1 MANNISL
8 SDILHNR
15 PAVVPTIYGYT
26 LPDVADHNGYIKI
39 GYTDRENA
47 ETRIKEQL
55 HTAAI
60 PFRILFKESAMRS
73 DGTCF
78 TDKDI
83 HRLLRHKGY
92 RQLNEGEDRNEW
104 FCCSEKEALEIIEEV
119 RTGVRFEGQRTW
131 NFSMRKEQQTAVQM
145 AKDYFE
151 QAKKEDPTRPPKFL
165 WNAKMRFGKTF
176 ATYQLARAMDFKK
189 ILILTFKP
197 AVESAWQEDLS
208 HHIDFAG
215 WQFVSNKEAR
225 FDAKQLDEQ
234 FEACDKTKSIVVFG
248 SFQDLLGTNDA
259 GGIKA
264 KNEFIHSTNW
274 DLVVFDEYHFGAW
287 RENAKNL
294 FEKFDEENNDFDI
307 EKYQKEEAG
316 NAINE
321 TFLPISAFHYLYLS
335 GTPFRALNSGEF
347 LEDQVFNWTYS
358 DEQSAKENWA
368 GKAEENPYAAL
379 PKMIMLTYKVPDSIT
394 NVATNEGYDEFDINE
409 FFRAEYEEKGK
420 PESARFVYEDYVQ
433 NWLKMIQGNYMPVDG
448 LKLGAERPPMPFS
461 DTTLLNVLSHTLWF
475 LPNVAS
481 CYAMYNLLRQKQNNF
496 FDDYK
501 VIVCAGTRAGIGI
514 DALAPVLNAMG
525 DPLKT
530 KTITLS
536 CGKLTTG
543 VTVRPW
549 AGVFMLRNLKSPE
562 TYFQTAFRVQSPWEI
577 KDEHGNREVV
587 KQECYVFDFALERAL
602 HQISDYSCRLKVDD
616 TSPEQ
621 KVSEFISFLPV
632 LAFDGSSM
640 NRIDAQDILDITYAG
655 TSATLLA
662 KRWQTALLVHVDND
676 TLKKLQSNQDA
687 LDALM
692 NIEGFRSL
700 NSEIQTIINRS
711 EKVKKLKKE
720 KGDALTKEEKKELS
734 EDEKKAKS
742 LRKQVQENLLK
753 LAARIPAFMYLTDY
767 REQTIKDVITQIEP
781 ELFKKVTGLSV
792 KDFDILCSIGLFD
805 PEKMNQG
812 IFGFRKYENSSLSY
826 TGIDKHE
833 GEAVGGWDTVL
844 RREEYEALY
853 SKQQA
858 TIADLTDAISPT
870 DTNTQHKTSG
880 IVRSVTTT
888 HKPVVSQPAS
898 EIDWNKILASVS
910 VGTIVNHKTFGDGI
924 VVWMDNAKKHI
935 RVKFANGEKPFI
947 FPSAFPKTNPT
958 SKHRL
963 HISRAGGDLRLFRAA
978 DYFYRSFFTHHSY
991 WNYR

>member
-26 LPDVADHNGYIKI
+26 LPDVADRGGYIKI
-39 GYTDRENA
+39 GYTDREDT
-47 ETRIKEQL
+47 ESRIKEQL

-60 PFRILFKESAMRS
+60 PFKVLFKESAMRS

-83 HRLLRHKGY
+83 HRLLKRKGF

-104 FCCSEKEALEIIEEV
+104 FCCTENEALETIEEV
-119 RTGVRFEGQRTW
+119 RTGTRFEGQRTW
-131 NFSMRKEQQTAVQM
+131 NFSMRKEQETAVKM

-197 AVESAWQEDLS
+197 AVESAWQEDLT
-208 HHIDFAG
+208 HHVDFAG

-234 FEACDKTKSIVVFG
+234 FEACDKSKPIVVFG

-259 GGIKA
+259 GGIKT
-264 KNEFIHSTNW
+264 KNEFIHATNW

-294 FEKFDEENNDFDI
+294 FEKFDEENDDFDI

-321 TFLPISAFHYLYLS
+321 TFLPISAYHYLYLS

-347 LEDQVFNWTYS
+347 LEDQIFNWTYS
-358 DEQSAKENWA
+358 DEQSAKENWQ
-368 GKAEENPYAAL
+368 GPGENPYAAL

-394 NVATNEGYDEFDINE
+394 NVATSEGYDEFDINE

-420 PESARFVYEDYVQ
+420 PETARFVYEDYVQ

-448 LKLGAERPPMPFS
+448 LKLGSERPPMPFS

-481 CYAMYNLLRQKQNNF
+481 CYAMDNLLRQKQNNF

-501 VIVCAGTRAGIGI
+501 VIVCAGTKAGIGI

-720 KGDALTKEEKKELS
+720 KGDNLTKQEKKELT

-792 KDFDILCSIGLFD
+792 KDFDVLCSIGLFD

-812 IFGFRKYENSSLSY
+812 ILGFRKYENSSLSY
-826 TGIDKHE
+826 TGVNKHE

-858 TIADLTDAISPT
+858 TVTDLTDAITFAVETKTTAESSAT
-870 DTNTQHKTSG
+870 DKVDTS
-880 IVRSVTTT
+880 SE
-888 HKPVVSQPAS
+888 KPADVKKQKEPKIDWERILSNVGDGTVVS
-898 EIDWNKILASVS
+898 
-910 VGTIVNHKTFGDGI
+910 HKVFGDGT
-924 VVWMDNAKKHI
+924 VGWMDKAKKYI
-935 RVKFANGEKPFI
+935 RIKFKNGEKQFI
-947 FPSAFPKTNPT
+947 FPDAFV
-958 SKHRL
+958 
-963 HISRAGGDLRLFRAA
+963 GGFLILK
-978 DYFYRSFFTHHSY
+978 
-991 WNYR
+991 

>member
-26 LPDVADHNGYIKI
+26 LPTVADHDGYIKI
-39 GYTDRENA
+39 GYTDREDTEA
-47 ETRIKEQL
+47 RIKEQL

-60 PFRILFKESAMRS
+60 PFKVLFKETAMRS

-78 TDKDI
+78 TDKDV
-83 HRLLRHKGY
+83 HRLLKHKGF

-104 FCCSEKEALEIIEEV
+104 FCCSEKEALETIEEV
-119 RTGVRFEGQRTW
+119 RTGIRFEGQRTW

-151 QAKKEDPTRPPKFL
+151 QAKKEDPDRPSKFL

-176 ATYQLARAMDFKK
+176 ATYQLAKSMNFKK
-189 ILILTFKP
+189 VLVLTFKP

-215 WQFVSNKEAR
+215 WQFVSNKEAK
-225 FDAKQLDEQ
+225 FDAKELDEQ
-234 FEACDKTKSIVVFG
+234 FDECDGTKPIVVFG
-248 SFQDLLGTNDA
+248 SFQDLLGTNSA

-264 KNEFIHSTNW
+264 KNEFIHTTNW

-294 FEKFDEENNDFDI
+294 FEKFDEENDDFDI

-321 TFLPISAFHYLYLS
+321 SFLPITSNHYLYLS
-335 GTPFRALNSGEF
+335 GTPFKALNSGEF
-347 LEDQVFNWTYS
+347 LEDQIFNWTYS
-358 DEQSAKENWA
+358 DEQSAKENWS
-368 GKAEENPYAAL
+368 GKAEDNPYAAL

-409 FFRAEYEEKGK
+409 FFRAECEEKDK
-420 PESARFVYEDYVQ
+420 PETARFVYEDYVQ

-475 LPNVAS
+475 LPNIAS
-481 CYAMYNLLRQKQNNF
+481 CYAMYNLLKQKQNNF
-496 FDDYK
+496 FSDYK
-501 VIVCAGTRAGIGI
+501 IIVCAGTKAGIGL

-577 KDEHGNREVV
+577 KDEHGNREII
-587 KQECYVFDFALERAL
+587 KKECYVFDFALERAL
-602 HQISDYSCRLKVDD
+602 RQISDYSCRLKVDD

-621 KVSEFISFLPV
+621 KVSEFINFLPV

-640 NRIDAQDILDITYAG
+640 NKIDAQDILDITYAG

-720 KGDALTKEEKKELS
+720 KGDNLTKQEKKEIS

-792 KDFDILCSIGLFD
+792 KDFDVLCSIGLFD

-812 IFGFRKYENSSLSY
+812 IFGFRKYENSSLNY

-833 GEAVGGWDTVL
+833 GESIGGWDTVL

-858 TIADLTDAISPT
+858 TVTDLSDAIISSTETKTAPESSESSKI
-870 DTNTQHKTSG
+870 DTTSAKKT
-880 IVRSVTTT
+880 VNPEK
-888 HKPVVSQPAS
+888 HEKPQ
-898 EIDWNKILASVS
+898 IDWEHILADVG
-910 VGTIVNHKTFGDGI
+910 VGTTVKHKLFGEGTI
-924 VVWMDNAKKHI
+924 SKMDKAKKYIH
-935 RVKFANGEKPFI
+935 VKFKKGEKQFVFPDAFI
-947 FPSAFPKTNPT
+947 GEFLS
-958 SKHRL
+958 L
-963 HISRAGGDLRLFRAA
+963 Q
-978 DYFYRSFFTHHSY
+978 
-991 WNYR
+991 

>member
-1 MANNISL
+1 MSRNISL
-8 SDILHNR
+8 GEILHNR
-15 PAVVPTIYGYT
+15 PSVVPTVYGYT
-26 LPDVADHNGYIKI
+26 LPTVPDHNGYIKV
-39 GYTDRENA
+39 GYTAREKV
-47 ETRIKEQL
+47 EVRIKEQL
-55 HTAAI
+55 HTTAVA
-60 PFRILFKESAMRS
+60 FKVVLKESAIRP

-78 TDKDI
+78 TDNDV
-83 HRLLRHKGY
+83 HRILKHKGFKT
-92 RQLNEGEDRNEW
+92 LNYGEDRNEW
-104 FCCSEKEALEIIEEV
+104 FNCAEEDVHNAIEEI
-119 RTGVRFEGQRTW
+119 RTGIRLEGQRTW
-131 NFSMRKEQQTAVQM
+131 TFTMRKEQQTAVQM
-145 AKDYFE
+145 AQDYYNR
-151 QAKKEDPTRPPKFL
+151 AKQEDPSRPPKFL

-176 ATYQLARAMDFKK
+176 ATYELAKSMNFKK

-208 HHIDFAG
+208 HHVDFTG
-215 WQFVSNKEAR
+215 WQFVSNKEAK
-225 FDAKQLDEQ
+225 FDAKQLDQQYES
-234 FEACDKTKSIVVFG
+234 CDKTKPIVVFG
-248 SFQDLLGTNDA
+248 SFQDLLGTNSA

-287 RENAKNL
+287 RENARNL
-294 FEKFDEENNDFDI
+294 FEKFDEENNDFDL

-321 TFLPISAFHYLYLS
+321 SFLPISAYHYLYLS

-347 LEDQVFNWTYS
+347 LEDQIFNWTYS
-358 DEQSAKENWA
+358 DEQSAKENWS
-368 GKAEENPYAAL
+368 GYGENPYIAL
-379 PKMIMLTYKVPDSIT
+379 PKMIMMTYKVPDSIT

-409 FFRAEYEEKGK
+409 FFKAECQVKGNI
-420 PESARFVYEDYVQ
+420 ESARFVYEDYVQ
-433 NWLKMIQGNYMPVDG
+433 KWLKMIQGNYMPVDG

-501 VIVCAGTRAGIGI
+501 IIVCAGTKAGIGI
-514 DALAPVLNAMG
+514 DALAPVLDAMG

-549 AGVFMLRNLKSPE
+549 SGVFMLRNLKSPE
-562 TYFQTAFRVQSPWEI
+562 TYFQTAFRVQSPWVI
-577 KDEHGNREVV
+577 KNEHGDKEVI

-602 HQISDYSCRLKVDD
+602 RQISEYSCRLKVDD

-621 KVSEFISFLPV
+621 KVSEFINFLPV

-640 NRIDAQDILDITYAG
+640 NQINAQDILDITYAG

-662 KRWQTALLVHVDND
+662 KRWQTALLVHVDNN
-676 TLKKLQSNQDA
+676 TLKILQDNQDA
-687 LDALM
+687 LNALM

-720 KGDALTKEEKKELS
+720 KGDKLTSKEKKQLS
-734 EDEKKAKS
+734 EDEKRAKS
-742 LRKQVQENLLK
+742 LRKKVQDNLLK

-826 TGIDKHE
+826 TGVDKHE
-833 GEAVGGWDTVL
+833 NESVGGWDTVL
-844 RREEYEALY
+844 RREEYDALY

-858 TIADLTDAISPT
+858 TITDLSEAIVSTVNEIPT
-870 DTNTQHKTSG
+870 SVSENNSRSTAKINNNKNQNSVKKSISSHKMS
-880 IVRSVTTT
+880 S
-888 HKPVVSQPAS
+888 SQK
-898 EIDWNKILASVS
+898 DWEKILEPVCIGFTVKHENFGEGTVS
-910 VGTIVNHKTFGDGI
+910 
-924 VVWMDNAKKHI
+924 WMDQAHKYI
-935 RVKFANGEKPFI
+935 RIKFATGEKQFI
-947 FPSAFPKTNPT
+947 FPDAF
-958 SKHRL
+958 
-963 HISRAGGDLRLFRAA
+963 ISGYL
-978 DYFYRSFFTHHSY
+978 TI
-991 WNYR
+991 

>member
-15 PAVVPTIYGYT
+15 PGVVPTIYGYT
-26 LPDVADHNGYIKI
+26 LPTVADHDGYIKI
-39 GYTDRENA
+39 GYTDREDTEA
-47 ETRIKEQL
+47 RIKEQL
-55 HTAAI
+55 HTAGI
-60 PFRILFKESAMRS
+60 PFKVLFKESAMRS

-78 TDKDI
+78 TDKDV
-83 HRLLRHKGY
+83 HRLLKHKGF
-92 RQLNEGEDRNEW
+92 RQLNEGKDHNEW
-104 FCCSEKEALEIIEEV
+104 FCCSEQEALETIEEV
-119 RTGVRFEGQRTW
+119 RTGIRFEGQRTW
-131 NFSMRKEQQTAVQM
+131 DFSMRKEQQTAVQM

-151 QAKKEDPTRPPKFL
+151 QSKKEEPDRPSKFL

-176 ATYQLARAMDFKK
+176 ATYQLAKSMDFKR
-189 ILILTFKP
+189 ILVLTFKP

-208 HHIDFAG
+208 HHVDFAG
-215 WQFVSNKEAR
+215 WQFVSNKEAK
-225 FDAKQLDEQ
+225 FDAQNLDEQ
-234 FEACDKTKSIVVFG
+234 FEDCDGTKPIVVFG
-248 SFQDLLGTNDA
+248 SFQDLLGTNSA

-264 KNEFIHSTNW
+264 KNEFIHTTNW

-294 FEKFDEENNDFDI
+294 FEKFDEENDDFDI

-321 TFLPISAFHYLYLS
+321 SFLPITSNHYLYLS

-347 LEDQVFNWTYS
+347 LEDQIFNWTYS
-358 DEQSAKENWA
+358 DEQSAKENWS
-368 GKAEENPYAAL
+368 GKAEDNPYAAL
-379 PKMIMLTYKVPDSIT
+379 PKMIMMTYKVPDSIT

-409 FFRAEYEEKGK
+409 FFRAECEEKDK
-420 PESARFVYEDYVQ
+420 PETARFVYEDYVQ

-475 LPNVAS
+475 LPNIAS
-481 CYAMYNLLRQKQNNF
+481 CYAMYNLLKQKQNNF
-496 FDDYK
+496 FNDYK
-501 VIVCAGTRAGIGI
+501 IIVCAGTKAGIGL
-514 DALAPVLNAMG
+514 DALTPVLNAMG

-577 KDEHGNREVV
+577 KDEHGNREII
-587 KQECYVFDFALERAL
+587 KKECYVFDFALERAL
-602 HQISDYSCRLKVDD
+602 RQISDYSCRLKVDD

-621 KVSEFISFLPV
+621 KVSEFINFLPV

-676 TLKKLQSNQDA
+676 TLKKLQNNQDA

-692 NIEGFRSL
+692 NIEGLRSL

-720 KGDALTKEEKKELS
+720 KGDNLTKQEKKEIS

-792 KDFDILCSIGLFD
+792 KDFDVLCSIGLFD

-812 IFGFRKYENSSLSY
+812 IFGFRKYENSSLNY

-833 GEAVGGWDTVL
+833 GESIGGWDTVL

-858 TIADLTDAISPT
+858 TVTDLSDAIISSTETKTAPESSESSKI
-870 DTNTQHKTSG
+870 DTTSAKKT
-880 IVRSVTTT
+880 VNPEKQE
-888 HKPVVSQPAS
+888 KPQ
-898 EIDWNKILASVS
+898 IDWAHILADVG
-910 VGTIVNHKTFGDGI
+910 VGTTVKHKLFGEGTI
-924 VVWMDNAKKHI
+924 SKMDKAKKYIH
-935 RVKFANGEKPFI
+935 VKFKKGEKQFVFPDAFI
-947 FPSAFPKTNPT
+947 
-958 SKHRL
+958 
-963 HISRAGGDLRLFRAA
+963 GGFLSLQ
-978 DYFYRSFFTHHSY
+978 
-991 WNYR
+991 

>member
-26 LPDVADHNGYIKI
+26 LPTVADHDGYIKI
-39 GYTDRENA
+39 GYTDREDTEA
-47 ETRIKEQL
+47 RIKEQL

-60 PFRILFKESAMRS
+60 PFKVLFKETAMRS

-78 TDKDI
+78 TDKDV
-83 HRLLRHKGY
+83 HRLLKHKGF

-104 FCCSEKEALEIIEEV
+104 FYCSEKEALETIEEV
-119 RTGVRFEGQRTW
+119 RTGIRFEGQRTW

-151 QAKKEDPTRPPKFL
+151 QAKKENPDRPSKFL

-176 ATYQLARAMDFKK
+176 ATYQLAKSMNFKRV
-189 ILILTFKP
+189 LVLTFKP

-215 WQFVSNKEAR
+215 WQFVSNKEAK
-225 FDAKQLDEQ
+225 FDAKELDEQ
-234 FEACDKTKSIVVFG
+234 FDECDGTKPIVVFG
-248 SFQDLLGTNDA
+248 SFQDLLGTNSA

-264 KNEFIHSTNW
+264 KNEFIHTTNW

-294 FEKFDEENNDFDI
+294 FEKFDEENDDFDI

-321 TFLPISAFHYLYLS
+321 SFLPITSNHYLYLS

-347 LEDQVFNWTYS
+347 LEDQIFNWTYS
-358 DEQSAKENWA
+358 DEQSAKENWS
-368 GKAEENPYAAL
+368 GKAEDNPYAAL

-409 FFRAEYEEKGK
+409 FFRAECEEKDK
-420 PESARFVYEDYVQ
+420 LETARFVYEDYVQ

-475 LPNVAS
+475 LPNIAS
-481 CYAMYNLLRQKQNNF
+481 CYAMYNLLKQKQNNYF
-496 FDDYK
+496 SDYK
-501 VIVCAGTRAGIGI
+501 IIVCAGTKAGIGL
-514 DALAPVLNAMG
+514 DALVPVLNAMG

-577 KDEHGNREVV
+577 KDEHGNREII
-587 KQECYVFDFALERAL
+587 KKECYVFDFALERAL
-602 HQISDYSCRLKVDD
+602 RQISDYSCRLKVDD

-621 KVSEFISFLPV
+621 KVSEFINFLPV

-720 KGDALTKEEKKELS
+720 KGDNLTKQEKKEIS

-792 KDFDILCSIGLFD
+792 KDFDVLCSIGLFD

-812 IFGFRKYENSSLSY
+812 IFGFRKYENSSLNY

-833 GEAVGGWDTVL
+833 GESIGGWDTVL
-844 RREEYEALY
+844 RREEYETLY

-858 TIADLTDAISPT
+858 TVTDLSDAIISSTETKTAPESSESSKI
-870 DTNTQHKTSG
+870 DTTSAKKT
-880 IVRSVTTT
+880 VNPEKQE
-888 HKPVVSQPAS
+888 KPQ
-898 EIDWNKILASVS
+898 IDWAHILADVG
-910 VGTIVNHKTFGDGI
+910 VGTTVKHKLFGEGTI
-924 VVWMDNAKKHI
+924 SKMDKAKKYIH
-935 RVKFANGEKPFI
+935 VKFKKGEKQFVFPDAFI
-947 FPSAFPKTNPT
+947 
-958 SKHRL
+958 
-963 HISRAGGDLRLFRAA
+963 GGFLSLQ
-978 DYFYRSFFTHHSY
+978 
-991 WNYR
+991 

>member
-1 MANNISL
+1 MANNICL

-15 PAVVPTIYGYT
+15 PSVLPTIYGYT
-26 LPDVADHNGYIKI
+26 LPTVADHDGYIKI
-39 GYTDRENA
+39 GYTDREDTEA
-47 ETRIKEQL
+47 RIKEQL

-60 PFRILFKESAMRS
+60 PFKVLFKETAMRS

-78 TDKDI
+78 TDKDV
-83 HRLLRHKGY
+83 HRLLKHKGF
-92 RQLNEGEDRNEW
+92 RQLNEGKDHNEW
-104 FCCSEKEALEIIEEV
+104 FYCSEKEAIETIEEV
-119 RTGVRFEGQRTW
+119 RTGIRFEGQRTW

-145 AKDYFE
+145 AKNYFE
-151 QAKKEDPTRPPKFL
+151 QSKKDDPDRPSKFL

-176 ATYQLARAMDFKK
+176 ATYQLAKSMNFKR
-189 ILILTFKP
+189 ILVLTFKP

-208 HHIDFAG
+208 HHVDFAG
-215 WQFVSNKEAR
+215 WQFVSNKEAK
-225 FDAKQLDEQ
+225 FDARKLDEQ
-234 FEACDKTKSIVVFG
+234 FEDCDNTKPIVVFG
-248 SFQDLLGTNDA
+248 SFQDLLGTNSA

-264 KNEFIHSTNW
+264 KNEFIHTTNW

-294 FEKFDEENNDFDI
+294 FEKFDEENDDFDI

-321 TFLPISAFHYLYLS
+321 SFLPITSNHYLYLS

-347 LEDQVFNWTYS
+347 LEDQIFNWTYS
-358 DEQSAKENWA
+358 DEQSAKESWT
-368 GKAEENPYAAL
+368 GKAEDNPYSAL
-379 PKMIMLTYKVPDSIT
+379 PKMIMMTYKVPDSIT

-409 FFRAEYEEKGK
+409 FFRAECEEKDK
-420 PESARFVYEDYVQ
+420 PETARFVYEDYVQ

-475 LPNVAS
+475 LPNIAS
-481 CYAMYNLLRQKQNNF
+481 CYAMYNLLKQKQNNF
-496 FDDYK
+496 FSDYK
-501 VIVCAGTRAGIGI
+501 IIVCAGTKAGIGL

-577 KDEHGNREVV
+577 KDEHGNREII
-587 KQECYVFDFALERAL
+587 KKECYVFDFALERAL
-602 HQISDYSCRLKVDD
+602 RQISDYSCRLKVDD

-621 KVSEFISFLPV
+621 KVSEFINFLPV

-640 NRIDAQDILDITYAG
+640 NKIDAQDILDITYAG

-720 KGDALTKEEKKELS
+720 KGDNLTKQEKKEIS

-812 IFGFRKYENSSLSY
+812 IFGFRKYENSSLNY

-833 GEAVGGWDTVL
+833 GESIGGWDTVL

-858 TIADLTDAISPT
+858 TVTDLSDAIISATETKTAPESSASSKIDTTSAKKMVSPEK
-870 DTNTQHKTSG
+870 QE
-880 IVRSVTTT
+880 
-888 HKPVVSQPAS
+888 KPQ
-898 EIDWNKILASVS
+898 IDWEHILADVG
-910 VGTIVNHKTFGDGI
+910 VGTTVKHKLFGEGTI
-924 VVWMDNAKKHI
+924 SKMDKAKKYIH
-935 RVKFANGEKPFI
+935 VKFKKGEKQFVFPDAFI
-947 FPSAFPKTNPT
+947 
-958 SKHRL
+958 
-963 HISRAGGDLRLFRAA
+963 GGFL
-978 DYFYRSFFTHHSY
+978 SVE
-991 WNYR
+991 

>member
-8 SDILHNR
+8 SEILHKR
-15 PAVVPTIYGYT
+15 PDVVPTIYGYI
-26 LPDVADHNGYIKI
+26 LPDVKNHDGYIKI
-39 GYTDRENA
+39 GYTDRKDT
-47 ETRIKEQL
+47 ETRIREQL

-60 PFRILFKESAMRS
+60 NFKILFKESAMRA

-78 TDKDI
+78 TDKDV
-83 HRLLRHKGY
+83 HRLLKHKGFL
-92 RQLNEGEDRNEW
+92 QLNEGADKNEW
-104 FCCSEKEALEIIEEV
+104 FRCTLSDALTAIEEI
-119 RTGVRFEGQRTW
+119 RTETRFEGNRTW
-131 NFSMRKEQQTAVQM
+131 NFAMRGEQKQAVDM
-145 AKDYFE
+145 TKAYFE
-151 QAKKEDPTRPPKFL
+151 QAKRDDPSRPPKFL

-176 ATYQLARAMDFKK
+176 ATYELCKAMGFNK
-189 ILILTFKP
+189 ILVLTFKP
-197 AVESAWQEDLS
+197 AVESAWQEDLT
-208 HHIDFAG
+208 HHVDFKG
-215 WQFVSNKEAR
+215 WQFVSNKEAK
-225 FDAKQLDEQ
+225 FDAKKLDEQ
-234 FEACDKTKSIVVFG
+234 FDACDKNNPIVVFG
-248 SFQDLLGTNDA
+248 SFQDLLGTNEA

-264 KNEFIHSTNW
+264 KNEFIHTTNW
-274 DLVVFDEYHFGAW
+274 DIIVFDEYHFGTW

-294 FEKFDEENNDFDI
+294 FEKFDEEDDDFDL
-307 EKYQKEEAG
+307 EKYKKEEAG

-321 TFLPISAFHYLYLS
+321 TFLPITSAHYLYLS

-358 DEQSAKENWA
+358 DEQAAKENWDKSL
-368 GKAEENPYAAL
+368 GENSYAAL
-379 PKMIMLTYKVPDSIT
+379 PKMVMLTYKVPDSIT
-394 NVATNEGYDEFDINE
+394 ANVAINEGYDEFDINE
-409 FFRAEYEEKGK
+409 FFKAQPLEKGK
-420 PESARFVYEDYVQ
+420 IETSRFVYEEDVQ
-433 NWLKMIQGNYMPVDG
+433 KWVKMIQGGYMPVDG

-501 VIVCAGTRAGIGI
+501 IIVCAGTKAGIGL
-514 DALAPVLNAMG
+514 DALAPVKAAMG
-525 DPLKT
+525 DPLVT

-577 KDEHGNREVV
+577 VNDHGDKEII
-587 KQECYVFDFALERAL
+587 KQECYIFDFALERAL

-616 TSPEQ
+616 VSPEQ
-621 KVSEFISFLPV
+621 KVAEFISFLPV

-676 TLKKLQSNQDA
+676 TLKRLQNNPEAMEA
-687 LDALM
+687 LN
-692 NIEGFRSL
+692 NIEGFRAL
-700 NSEIQTIINRS
+700 NAEIQTIINRS

-720 KGDALTKEEKKELS
+720 KGDSLTPQEKKELT

-805 PEKMNQG
+805 SEKMNQG

-826 TGIDKHE
+826 TGIDKHA
-833 GEAVGGWDTVL
+833 GESVGGWDTVL
-844 RREEYEALY
+844 RREEYEELY
-853 SKQQA
+853 GKQQA
-858 TIADLTDAISPT
+858 TMTDFEEILIPEKYRAEKSGNTAENEIAAAVTDNVINAAQKQNEEKLAAEKAIEEML
-870 DTNTQHKTSG
+870 QKVQVG
-880 IVRSVTTT
+880 ITVT
-888 HKPVVSQPAS
+888 HK
-898 EIDWNKILASVS
+898 K
-910 VGTIVNHKTFGDGI
+910 FGDGAI
-924 VVWMDNAKKHI
+924 VWIDSAKKYL
-935 RVKFANGEKPFI
+935 RVKFDAGEKQFV
-947 FPSAFPKTNPT
+947 FPDAFLMKFLEV
-958 SKHRL
+958 K
-963 HISRAGGDLRLFRAA
+963 
-978 DYFYRSFFTHHSY
+978 
-991 WNYR
+991 

>member
-26 LPDVADHNGYIKI
+26 LPTVADHDGYIKI
-39 GYTDRENA
+39 GYTDREDTEA
-47 ETRIKEQL
+47 RIKEQL

-60 PFRILFKESAMRS
+60 PFKVLFKETAMRS

-78 TDKDI
+78 TDKDV
-83 HRLLRHKGY
+83 HRLLKHKGF

-104 FCCSEKEALEIIEEV
+104 FYCSEKEALETIEEV
-119 RTGVRFEGQRTW
+119 RTCIRFEGQRTW

-151 QAKKEDPTRPPKFL
+151 QAKKEDPDRPSKFL

-176 ATYQLARAMDFKK
+176 ATYQLAKSMNFKRV
-189 ILILTFKP
+189 LVLTFKP

-215 WQFVSNKEAR
+215 WQFVSNKEAK
-225 FDAKQLDEQ
+225 FDAKELDEQ
-234 FEACDKTKSIVVFG
+234 FDECDGTKPIVVFG
-248 SFQDLLGTNDA
+248 SFQDLLGTNSA

-264 KNEFIHSTNW
+264 KNEFIHTTNW

-294 FEKFDEENNDFDI
+294 FEKFDEENDDFDI

-321 TFLPISAFHYLYLS
+321 SFLPITSNHYLYLS

-347 LEDQVFNWTYS
+347 LEDQIFNWTYS
-358 DEQSAKENWA
+358 DEQSAKENWL
-368 GKAEENPYAAL
+368 GKAEDNPYAAL

-409 FFRAEYEEKGK
+409 FFRAECEEKDK
-420 PESARFVYEDYVQ
+420 LETARFVYEDYVQ

-475 LPNVAS
+475 LPNIAS
-481 CYAMYNLLRQKQNNF
+481 CYAMYNLLKQKQNNF
-496 FDDYK
+496 FSDYK
-501 VIVCAGTRAGIGI
+501 IIVCAGTKAGIGL

-577 KDEHGNREVV
+577 KDEHGNREII
-587 KQECYVFDFALERAL
+587 KKECYVFDFALERAL
-602 HQISDYSCRLKVDD
+602 RQISDYSCRLKVDD

-621 KVSEFISFLPV
+621 KVSEFINFLPV

-720 KGDALTKEEKKELS
+720 KGDNLTKQEKKEIS

-792 KDFDILCSIGLFD
+792 KDFDVLCSIGLFD

-812 IFGFRKYENSSLSY
+812 IFGFRKYENSSLNY

-833 GEAVGGWDTVL
+833 GESIGGWDTVL

-858 TIADLTDAISPT
+858 TVTDLSDAIISSTETKTAPESSESSKI
-870 DTNTQHKTSG
+870 DTTSAKKT
-880 IVRSVTTT
+880 VNPEKQE
-888 HKPVVSQPAS
+888 KPQ
-898 EIDWNKILASVS
+898 IDWAHILADVG
-910 VGTIVNHKTFGDGI
+910 VGTTVKHKLFGEGTI
-924 VVWMDNAKKHI
+924 SKMDKAKKYIH
-935 RVKFANGEKPFI
+935 VKFKKGEKQFVFPDAFI
-947 FPSAFPKTNPT
+947 
-958 SKHRL
+958 
-963 HISRAGGDLRLFRAA
+963 GGFLSLQ
-978 DYFYRSFFTHHSY
+978 
-991 WNYR
+991 

>member
-8 SDILHNR
+8 SEILHTR
-15 PAVVPTIYGYT
+15 PAVVPTIYGYI
-26 LPDVADHNGYIKI
+26 LPDLKDHDGYIKI
-39 GYTDRENA
+39 GYTDRDV

-55 HTAAI
+55 HAAAI
-60 PFRILFKESAMRS
+60 KFKVLFKESAMRP

-78 TDKDI
+78 TDKDV
-83 HRLLRHKGY
+83 HRLLRHKGFL
-92 RQLNEGEDRNEW
+92 QLNEGEDRNEW
-104 FCCSEKEALEIIEEV
+104 FRCTLTDALTAVEEL
-119 RTGVRFEGQRTW
+119 RTETRFEGQRTW
-131 NFSMRKEQQTAVQM
+131 NFSMRNEQKIAVEM
-145 AKDYFE
+145 TKAYFE
-151 QAKKEDPTRPPKFL
+151 QAKADDPARPPKFL

-176 ATYQLARAMDFKK
+176 ATYELCKAMDFKK
-189 ILILTFKP
+189 ILVLTFKP
-197 AVESAWQEDLS
+197 AVESAWQEDLAR
-208 HHIDFAG
+208 HVHFKG
-215 WQFVSNKEAR
+215 WQFVSNKEAK
-225 FDAKQLDEQ
+225 FDAKKLDEQ
-234 FEACDKTKSIVVFG
+234 YDACDKSRPIVVFG
-248 SFQDLLGTNDA
+248 SFQDLLGTNDL

-264 KNEFIHSTNW
+264 KNEFIHTTNW
-274 DLVVFDEYHFGAW
+274 DIIVFDEYHFGAW

-294 FEKFDEENNDFDI
+294 FEKFDEEDNDFDL
-307 EKYQKEEAG
+307 EKYQLEEAG

-321 TFLPISAFHYLYLS
+321 SFLPITSRHYLYLS

-358 DEQSAKENWA
+358 DEQAAKENWDKSL
-368 GKAEENPYAAL
+368 GENPYAAL
-379 PKMIMLTYKVPDSIT
+379 PKMVMLTYKVPDSIT
-394 NVATNEGYDEFDINE
+394 ANIAINEGYDEFDINE
-409 FFRAEYEEKGK
+409 FFRAEVAEKGK
-420 PESARFVYEDYVQ
+420 VESSRFVYEEDVQ
-433 NWLKMIQGNYMPVDG
+433 KWLKMIQGNYMPVDG

-481 CYAMYNLLRQKQNNF
+481 CYAMYNLLKQKQNSF

-501 VIVCAGTRAGIGI
+501 IVVCAGTKAGIGL
-514 DALAPVLNAMG
+514 DALRPVLNAMG

-577 KDEHGNREVV
+577 VNDKGDKEVI
-587 KQECYVFDFALERAL
+587 KQECYIFDFALERAL
-602 HQISDYSCRLKVDD
+602 HQIADYSCRLKVDD

-621 KVSEFISFLPV
+621 KVADFISFLPV
-632 LAFDGSSM
+632 LAFDGASM

-676 TLKKLQSNQDA
+676 TLKKLQNNQEA
-687 LDALM
+687 MDALM
-692 NIEGFRSL
+692 RIEGFRSL
-700 NSEIQTIINRS
+700 NAEIQTIINRS
-711 EKVKKLKKE
+711 EKIKKIKKE
-720 KGDALTKEEKKELS
+720 GDGKKTPKEVSAEEKEI
-734 EDEKKAKS
+734 KS

-753 LAARIPAFMYLTDY
+753 LAARIPAFMYLTDF

-781 ELFKKVTGLSV
+781 ELFYKVTGLTV
-792 KDFDILCSIGLFD
+792 KDFETLCSIGLFD

-826 TGIDKHE
+826 TGIDKHA

-844 RREEYEALY
+844 RREEYDALY

-858 TIADLTDAISPT
+858 TLTDFEKALLPGAYL
-870 DTNTQHKTSG
+870 DD
-880 IVRSVTTT
+880 SVIERQATAKADDKDENEQGKDIWETVLANVKAGDGVT
-888 HKPVVSQPAS
+888 HK
-898 EIDWNKILASVS
+898 K
-910 VGTIVNHKTFGDGI
+910 FGDGTI
-924 VVWMDNAKKHI
+924 TWIGVDKKYLK
-935 RVKFANGEKPFI
+935 VKFAVGEKQFI
-947 FPSAFPKTNPT
+947 FPDAFVMGFLTLK
-958 SKHRL
+958 
-963 HISRAGGDLRLFRAA
+963 
-978 DYFYRSFFTHHSY
+978 
-991 WNYR
+991 

>member
-26 LPDVADHNGYIKI
+26 LPTVADHDGYIKI
-39 GYTDRENA
+39 GYTDRENT
-47 ETRIKEQL
+47 ENRIKEQL
-55 HTAAI
+55 HTAGI
-60 PFRILFKESAMRS
+60 PFKVLFKESAMRS

-78 TDKDI
+78 TDKDV
-83 HRLLRHKGY
+83 HRLLKHKGF
-92 RQLNEGEDRNEW
+92 RQLNEGKDHNEW
-104 FCCSEKEALEIIEEV
+104 FCCSEKEALETIEEV
-119 RTGVRFEGQRTW
+119 RTGIRFEGQRTW

-151 QAKKEDPTRPPKFL
+151 QAKKEDPDRPSKFL

-176 ATYQLARAMDFKK
+176 ATYQLAKSMDFKRV
-189 ILILTFKP
+189 LVLTFKP

-208 HHIDFAG
+208 HHVDFFG
-215 WQFVSNKEAR
+215 WQFVSNKEAK
-225 FDAKQLDEQ
+225 FDARELDEQ
-234 FEACDKTKSIVVFG
+234 FEDCDSTKPIVVFG
-248 SFQDLLGTNDA
+248 SFQDLLGTNSA

-264 KNEFIHSTNW
+264 KNEFIHTTNW

-294 FEKFDEENNDFDI
+294 FEKFDEENDDFDI

-321 TFLPISAFHYLYLS
+321 SFLPITSNHYLYLS

-347 LEDQVFNWTYS
+347 LEDQIFNWTYS
-358 DEQSAKENWA
+358 DEQSAKENWS
-368 GKAEENPYAAL
+368 GKAEDNPYAAL
-379 PKMIMLTYKVPDSIT
+379 PKMIMMTYKVPDSIT

-409 FFRAEYEEKGK
+409 FFRAECEEKDK
-420 PESARFVYEDYVQ
+420 PETARFVYEDYVQ

-475 LPNVAS
+475 LPNIAS
-481 CYAMYNLLRQKQNNF
+481 CYAMYNLLKQKQNNF
-496 FDDYK
+496 FSDYK
-501 VIVCAGTRAGIGI
+501 IIVCAGTKAGIGL
-514 DALAPVLNAMG
+514 DALTPVLNAMG

-577 KDEHGNREVV
+577 KDEHGNREII
-587 KQECYVFDFALERAL
+587 KKECYVFDFALERAL
-602 HQISDYSCRLKVDD
+602 RQISDYSCRLKVDD

-621 KVSEFISFLPV
+621 KVSEFINFLPV

-720 KGDALTKEEKKELS
+720 KGDNLTKQEKKEIS

-792 KDFDILCSIGLFD
+792 KDFDVLCSIGLFD

-812 IFGFRKYENSSLSY
+812 IFGFRKYENSSLNY

-833 GEAVGGWDTVL
+833 GESIGGWDTVL

-858 TIADLTDAISPT
+858 TVTDLTDAIISATETKTAPESSASSKI
-870 DTNTQHKTSG
+870 DTTSAKKT
-880 IVRSVTTT
+880 VNPEKQE
-888 HKPVVSQPAS
+888 KPQ
-898 EIDWNKILASVS
+898 IDWENILADVG
-910 VGTIVNHKTFGDGI
+910 VGTVVKHKMFGEGT
-924 VVWMDNAKKHI
+924 VVWMDKAKKYI
-935 RVKFANGEKPFI
+935 RIKFKNGEKQFI
-947 FPSAFPKTNPT
+947 FPDAF
-958 SKHRL
+958 
-963 HISRAGGDLRLFRAA
+963 IGGFLSLQ
-978 DYFYRSFFTHHSY
+978 
-991 WNYR
+991 

>member
-26 LPDVADHNGYIKI
+26 LPDVANHNGYIKI

-176 ATYQLARAMDFKK
+176 ATYQLARAMNFKK

-234 FEACDKTKSIVVFG
+234 FDACDKTKPIVVFG
-248 SFQDLLGTNDA
+248 SFQDLLGTNDV
-259 GGIKA
+259 GSIKA
-264 KNEFIHSTNW
+264 KNKFIHSTNW

-379 PKMIMLTYKVPDSIT
+379 PKMIMLTYKVPNSIT

-409 FFRAEYEEKGK
+409 FFRAEYEEKGN

-461 DTTLLNVLSHTLWF
+461 DTTLLNVLS
-475 LPNVAS
+475 AECS
-481 CYAMYNLLRQKQNNF
+481 KLL
-496 FDDYK
+496 
-501 VIVCAGTRAGIGI
+501 C
-514 DALAPVLNAMG
+514 
-525 DPLKT
+525 
-530 KTITLS
+530 
-536 CGKLTTG
+536 
-543 VTVRPW
+543 
-549 AGVFMLRNLKSPE
+549 
-562 TYFQTAFRVQSPWEI
+562 
-577 KDEHGNREVV
+577 
-587 KQECYVFDFALERAL
+587 
-602 HQISDYSCRLKVDD
+602 
-616 TSPEQ
+616 
-621 KVSEFISFLPV
+621 
-632 LAFDGSSM
+632 
-640 NRIDAQDILDITYAG
+640 
-655 TSATLLA
+655 
-662 KRWQTALLVHVDND
+662 
-676 TLKKLQSNQDA
+676 
-687 LDALM
+687 
-692 NIEGFRSL
+692 
-700 NSEIQTIINRS
+700 
-711 EKVKKLKKE
+711 
-720 KGDALTKEEKKELS
+720 
-734 EDEKKAKS
+734 
-742 LRKQVQENLLK
+742 
-753 LAARIPAFMYLTDY
+753 
-767 REQTIKDVITQIEP
+767 DV
-781 ELFKKVTGLSV
+781 
-792 KDFDILCSIGLFD
+792 
-805 PEKMNQG
+805 
-812 IFGFRKYENSSLSY
+812 
-826 TGIDKHE
+826 
-833 GEAVGGWDTVL
+833 
-844 RREEYEALY
+844 
-853 SKQQA
+853 
-858 TIADLTDAISPT
+858 
-870 DTNTQHKTSG
+870 
-880 IVRSVTTT
+880 
-888 HKPVVSQPAS
+888 
-898 EIDWNKILASVS
+898 
-910 VGTIVNHKTFGDGI
+910 
-924 VVWMDNAKKHI
+924 
-935 RVKFANGEKPFI
+935 
-947 FPSAFPKTNPT
+947 
-958 SKHRL
+958 
-963 HISRAGGDLRLFRAA
+963 
-978 DYFYRSFFTHHSY
+978 
-991 WNYR
+991 

>member
-1 MANNISL
+1 M
-8 SDILHNR
+8 
-15 PAVVPTIYGYT
+15 
-26 LPDVADHNGYIKI
+26 
-39 GYTDRENA
+39 
-47 ETRIKEQL
+47 
-55 HTAAI
+55 
-60 PFRILFKESAMRS
+60 
-73 DGTCF
+73 
-78 TDKDI
+78 
-83 HRLLRHKGY
+83 
-92 RQLNEGEDRNEW
+92 
-104 FCCSEKEALEIIEEV
+104 
-119 RTGVRFEGQRTW
+119 
-131 NFSMRKEQQTAVQM
+131 
-145 AKDYFE
+145 
-151 QAKKEDPTRPPKFL
+151 
-165 WNAKMRFGKTF
+165 
-176 ATYQLARAMDFKK
+176 
-189 ILILTFKP
+189 
-197 AVESAWQEDLS
+197 
-208 HHIDFAG
+208 
-215 WQFVSNKEAR
+215 
-225 FDAKQLDEQ
+225 
-234 FEACDKTKSIVVFG
+234 
-248 SFQDLLGTNDA
+248 
-259 GGIKA
+259 
-264 KNEFIHSTNW
+264 
-274 DLVVFDEYHFGAW
+274 
-287 RENAKNL
+287 
-294 FEKFDEENNDFDI
+294 
-307 EKYQKEEAG
+307 
-316 NAINE
+316 
-321 TFLPISAFHYLYLS
+321 PITSGHYLYLS

-347 LEDQVFNWTYS
+347 LEDQIFNWTYS
-358 DEQSAKENWA
+358 DEQAAKENW
-368 GKAEENPYAAL
+368 ESSDENPYAAL
-379 PKMIMLTYKVPDSIT
+379 PKMIMMTYKVPDSIT
-394 NVATNEGYDEFDINE
+394 NVATSEGYDEFDINE
-409 FFRAEYEEKGK
+409 FFRAEYEDKNNSET
-420 PESARFVYEDYVQ
+420 ARFVYEDYVQ

-481 CYAMYNLLRQKQNNF
+481 CYAMYNLLRQRQNNF

-501 VIVCAGTRAGIGI
+501 IIVCAGTKAGIGI

-676 TLKKLQSNQDA
+676 TLKKLQSNQNA
-687 LDALM
+687 LEALM

-720 KGDALTKEEKKELS
+720 KGDDLTKQEKKELS

-844 RREEYEALY
+844 RREEYEMLY

-858 TIADLTDAISPT
+858 TVVDLTQAINTKLETEKLSGQISENIAAEAEHQSVMMKSSAEPIPE
-870 DTNTQHKTSG
+870 TNWD
-880 IVRSVTTT
+880 
-888 HKPVVSQPAS
+888 
-898 EIDWNKILASVS
+898 EILALVG
-910 VGTIVNHKTFGDGI
+910 VGTMVKHKTFGNGT
-924 VVWMDNAKKHI
+924 VVWMDKLKKYI
-935 RVKFANGEKPFI
+935 RVKFTAGEKQFI
-947 FPSAFPKTNPT
+947 FPDAFV
-958 SKHRL
+958 
-963 HISRAGGDLRLFRAA
+963 GGFLVIN
-978 DYFYRSFFTHHSY
+978 H
-991 WNYR
+991 

>member
-26 LPDVADHNGYIKI
+26 LPTVTDHDGYIKI
-39 GYTDRENA
+39 GYTDRENT
-47 ETRIKEQL
+47 ENRIKEQL
-55 HTAAI
+55 HTAGI
-60 PFRILFKESAMRS
+60 PFKVLFKESAMRS

-78 TDKDI
+78 TDKDV
-83 HRLLRHKGY
+83 HRLLKHKGF
-92 RQLNEGEDRNEW
+92 RQLNEGKDRNEW
-104 FCCSEKEALEIIEEV
+104 FCCSEKEALETIEEV
-119 RTGVRFEGQRTW
+119 RTGIRFEGQRTW

-145 AKDYFE
+145 AKNYFE
-151 QAKKEDPTRPPKFL
+151 QSKNDEPDRPSKFL

-176 ATYQLARAMDFKK
+176 ATYQLAKSMDFKR
-189 ILILTFKP
+189 ILVLTFKP

-215 WQFVSNKEAR
+215 WQFVSNKEAK
-225 FDAKQLDEQ
+225 FDARELDEQ
-234 FEACDKTKSIVVFG
+234 FDECDGTKPIVVFG
-248 SFQDLLGTNDA
+248 SFQDLLGTNSA

-264 KNEFIHSTNW
+264 KNEFIHTTNW

-294 FEKFDEENNDFDI
+294 FEKFDEENDDFDI

-321 TFLPISAFHYLYLS
+321 SFLPITSNHYLYLS

-347 LEDQVFNWTYS
+347 LEDQIFNWTYS
-358 DEQSAKENWA
+358 DEQSAKENWS
-368 GKAEENPYAAL
+368 GKAEDNPYAAL
-379 PKMIMLTYKVPDSIT
+379 PKMIMMTYKVPDSIT

-409 FFRAEYEEKGK
+409 FFRAECEEKDK
-420 PESARFVYEDYVQ
+420 PETARFVYEDYVQ

-475 LPNVAS
+475 LPNIAS
-481 CYAMYNLLRQKQNNF
+481 CYAMYNLLKQKQNNF
-496 FDDYK
+496 FSDYK
-501 VIVCAGTRAGIGI
+501 IIVCAGTKAGIGL

-549 AGVFMLRNLKSPE
+549 AGVFMLRNLKLPE

-577 KDEHGNREVV
+577 KDEHGNREII
-587 KQECYVFDFALERAL
+587 KKECYVFDFALERAL
-602 HQISDYSCRLKVDD
+602 RQISDYSCRLKVDD
-616 TSPEQ
+616 TSPDQ
-621 KVSEFISFLPV
+621 KVSEFINFLPV

-640 NRIDAQDILDITYAG
+640 NKIDAQDILDITYAG

-720 KGDALTKEEKKELS
+720 KGDNLTKQEKKELT

-792 KDFDILCSIGLFD
+792 KDFDVLCSIGLFD

-812 IFGFRKYENSSLSY
+812 IFGFRKYENSSLNY

-858 TIADLTDAISPT
+858 TVTDLSDAIISAT
-870 DTNTQHKTSG
+870 ETKTVPESSASSK
-880 IVRSVTTT
+880 IDITSAEKTVNPEKQE
-888 HKPVVSQPAS
+888 KPQ
-898 EIDWNKILASVS
+898 IDWAHILADVG
-910 VGTIVNHKTFGDGI
+910 VGTTVKHKLFGEGTI
-924 VVWMDNAKKHI
+924 SKMDKAKKYIH
-935 RVKFANGEKPFI
+935 VKFKKGEKQFVFPDSFI
-947 FPSAFPKTNPT
+947 
-958 SKHRL
+958 
-963 HISRAGGDLRLFRAA
+963 GGFLSLQ
-978 DYFYRSFFTHHSY
+978 
-991 WNYR
+991 

>member
-8 SDILHNR
+8 SEILHTR
-15 PAVVPTIYGYT
+15 PAVVPTIYGYI
-26 LPDVADHNGYIKI
+26 LPEVKSHEGYIKI
-39 GYTDRENA
+39 GYTDRDV

-55 HTAAI
+55 HTAAVG
-60 PFRILFKESAMRS
+60 FKILFKESAMRP

-78 TDKDI
+78 TDKDV
-83 HRLLRHKGY
+83 HRLLRRKGFS
-92 RQLNEGEDRNEW
+92 QLNEGEDRNEW
-104 FCCSEKEALEIIEEV
+104 FSCTLTDALAAVEEL
-119 RTGVRFEGQRTW
+119 RTETRFEGQRTW
-131 NFSMRKEQQTAVQM
+131 NFSMRNEQKAAVEM
-145 AKDYFE
+145 TKTYFE
-151 QAKKEDPTRPPKFL
+151 QAKTDDPDRPPKFL

-176 ATYQLARAMDFKK
+176 ATYELCKAMGFKK
-189 ILILTFKP
+189 ILVLTFKP
-197 AVESAWQEDLS
+197 AVESAWQEDLAR
-208 HHIDFAG
+208 HVDFKG
-215 WQFVSNKEAR
+215 WQFVSNKEAK
-225 FDAKQLDEQ
+225 FDAKKLDEQ
-234 FEACDKTKSIVVFG
+234 YEACDKSRPIVVFG
-248 SFQDLLGTNDA
+248 SFQDLLGTNDV

-264 KNEFIHSTNW
+264 KNEFIHTTNW
-274 DLVVFDEYHFGAW
+274 DIIVFDEYHFGAW

-294 FEKFDEENNDFDI
+294 FEKFDEENDDFDL
-307 EKYQKEEAG
+307 EKYQREEAG

-321 TFLPISAFHYLYLS
+321 TFLPITSMHYLYLS

-358 DEQSAKENWA
+358 DEQAAKEHWDKSL
-368 GKAEENPYAAL
+368 GENPYAAL
-379 PKMIMLTYKVPDSIT
+379 PKMVMLTYKVPDSIT
-394 NVATNEGYDEFDINE
+394 ANAAISEGYDEFDINE
-409 FFRAEYEEKGK
+409 FFRAEVHEKGK
-420 PESARFVYEDYVQ
+420 MESAHFVYEEDVQ
-433 NWLKMIQGNYMPVDG
+433 KWLKMIQGNYMPVDG
-448 LKLGAERPPMPFS
+448 LKLGAERPPMPYS

-481 CYAMYNLLRQKQNNF
+481 CYAMYNLLRQKQNSF
-496 FDDYK
+496 FNDYK
-501 VIVCAGTRAGIGI
+501 VIVCAGAKAGIGL
-514 DALAPVLNAMG
+514 DALRPVLNAMG

-577 KDEHGNREVV
+577 VNDRGDKEII
-587 KQECYVFDFALERAL
+587 KKECYIFDFALERAL
-602 HQISDYSCRLKVDD
+602 HQIADYSCRLKVDE
-616 TSPEQ
+616 SNPER
-621 KVSEFISFLPV
+621 KVAEFISFLPI

-676 TLKKLQSNQDA
+676 TLQKLQNNREA

-692 NIEGFRSL
+692 RIEGFRSL
-700 NSEIQTIINRS
+700 NTDIQTIINRS
-711 EKVKKLKKE
+711 NKVKEGKKKDKLTPPE
-720 KGDALTKEEKKELS
+720 KDQLT
-734 EDEKKAKS
+734 EDEKRAKA

-781 ELFKKVTGLSV
+781 ELFQKVTGLTV
-792 KDFDILCSIGLFD
+792 KDFDVLCSIGLFD
-805 PEKMNQG
+805 AEKMNQG

-826 TGIDKHE
+826 TGIDKHA

-858 TIADLTDAISPT
+858 TMTDFEQILVPEKHQAKREPA
-870 DTNTQHKTSG
+870 
-880 IVRSVTTT
+880 
-888 HKPVVSQPAS
+888 PVVTVPAHEPSVVVRRPSQKPQAIEKKQEQSPEDKWS
-898 EIDWNKILASVS
+898 EVLERVGVGVGVS
-910 VGTIVNHKTFGDGI
+910 HKKFGTGTVTWIGAD
-924 VVWMDNAKKHI
+924 KKYL
-935 RVKFANGEKPFI
+935 RVKFEVGEKQFV
-947 FPSAFPKTNPT
+947 FPDAFMMGFLTLK
-958 SKHRL
+958 
-963 HISRAGGDLRLFRAA
+963 
-978 DYFYRSFFTHHSY
+978 
-991 WNYR
+991 

>member
-1 MANNISL
+1 MAGNISL

-26 LPDVADHNGYIKI
+26 LPDVADRGGYIKI
-39 GYTDRENA
+39 GYTDREDT

-83 HRLLRHKGY
+83 HRLLKHKGF

-104 FCCSEKEALEIIEEV
+104 FFCTEKDALDAIEEM
-119 RTGVRFEGQRTW
+119 RTGIRFEGQRTW
-131 NFSMRKEQQTAVQM
+131 NFSMRKEQENAVKM
-145 AKDYFE
+145 AMDYYI
-151 QAKKEDPTRPPKFL
+151 QSTKEDPTCPPKFL

-197 AVESAWQEDLS
+197 AVESAWQEDLT
-208 HHIDFAG
+208 HHVDFVG

-234 FEACDKTKSIVVFG
+234 FEACDKTKPIVVFG

-294 FEKFDEENNDFDI
+294 FERFDEENDDFDI

-358 DEQSAKENWA
+358 DEQSAKENWQ
-368 GKAEENPYAAL
+368 GPGENPYAAL

-409 FFRAEYEEKGK
+409 FFRAEYKEKGK

-501 VIVCAGTRAGIGI
+501 VIVCAGTKAGIGI
-514 DALAPVLNAMG
+514 DALEPVLDAMG

-720 KGDALTKEEKKELS
+720 KGDDLTKQEKKELS

-858 TIADLTDAISPT
+858 TIADLTEAITVT
-870 DTNTQHKTSG
+870 DTKAANIQPKTNNTVH
-880 IVRSVTTT
+880 SVGAD
-888 HKPVVSQPAS
+888 HKPAATPQPAP
-898 EIDWNKILASVS
+898 EKDWDKILAPVG
-910 VGTIVNHKTFGDGI
+910 VGTVVKHKTFGEGS
-924 VVWMDNAKKHI
+924 VVWMDKAKKYI
-935 RVKFANGEKPFI
+935 RVKFVAGEKQFI
-947 FPSAFPKTNPT
+947 FPDAFV
-958 SKHRL
+958 
-963 HISRAGGDLRLFRAA
+963 GGFL
-978 DYFYRSFFTHHSY
+978 SVE
-991 WNYR
+991 

>member
-8 SDILHNR
+8 SEILHNR
-15 PAVVPTIYGYT
+15 PAVVPTIYGYV
-26 LPDVADHNGYIKI
+26 LPDLKDHDGYIKI
-39 GYTDRENA
+39 GYTDRKDT
-47 ETRIKEQL
+47 ETRIREQL

-60 PFRILFKESAMRS
+60 NFKILFKESAMRS

-78 TDKDI
+78 TDKDV
-83 HRLLRHKGY
+83 HRLLIRKGFS
-92 RQLNEGEDRNEW
+92 RLNAGADKNEW
-104 FCCSEKEALEIIEEV
+104 FKCALSDALTAIEEV
-119 RTGVRFEGQRTW
+119 RTETRFEGNRTW
-131 NFSMRKEQQTAVQM
+131 NFSMRDEQQQAVNM
-145 AKDYFE
+145 TKSYFE
-151 QAKKEDPTRPPKFL
+151 QSTIDDPTRPPKFL

-176 ATYQLARAMDFKK
+176 ATYELCKAMGFKK
-189 ILILTFKP
+189 ILVLTFKP
-197 AVESAWQEDLS
+197 AVESAWQEDLT
-208 HHIDFAG
+208 HHVDFKG
-215 WQFVSNKEAR
+215 WQFVSNKEAK
-225 FDAKQLDEQ
+225 FDAKKLDEQ
-234 FEACDKTKSIVVFG
+234 FDACDKTNPIVVFG

-294 FEKFDEENNDFDI
+294 FERFDEENDDFDI

-358 DEQSAKENWA
+358 DEQSAKENWE
-368 GKAEENPYAAL
+368 GPGENPYAAL

-394 NVATNEGYDEFDINE
+394 NVATSEGYDEFDINE

-420 PESARFVYEDYVQ
+420 PETAKFVYEDYVQ

-481 CYAMYNLLRQKQNNF
+481 CYAMDNLLRQKQNNF

-501 VIVCAGTRAGIGI
+501 VIVCAGTKAGIGI

-858 TIADLTDAISPT
+858 TIADLTEAISPT
-870 DTNTQHKTSG
+870 DTKATNIQTKTNDT
-880 IVRSVTTT
+880 VHSVGVGYKPATT
-888 HKPVVSQPAS
+888 SQPAP
-898 EIDWNKILASVS
+898 EKDWDKILAPVG
-910 VGTIVNHKTFGDGI
+910 VGTAVKHKTFGKGT
-924 VVWMDNAKKHI
+924 VVWMDKAKKYI
-935 RVKFANGEKPFI
+935 RVKFG
-947 FPSAFPKTNPT
+947 
-958 SKHRL
+958 
-963 HISRAGGDLRLFRAA
+963 
-978 DYFYRSFFTHHSY
+978 
-991 WNYR
+991 